1 MKPLRKV
8 FLSLLLFGC
17 FFNISAQEAAND
29 TIINNFKGFIHN
41 VTDNMVGT
49 VRETGRTIRRV
60 GKEFNDIDTTYI
72 TPNFYNLAFML
83 QHTSSY
89 EAYRFGATTNDKEQS
104 ITFSPEMTY
113 KLGVYFGWRWIF
125 LGYSFNV
132 NDLFGGSKPKISKKE
147 YSLSLYS
154 SKFGVDMYYR
164 KTGND
169 FKIRSY
175 KGFGDIENVRN
186 VAFNGIRSNIKGINA
201 YWIFNHKNFSYPAV
215 YSQSTNQ
222 RISCGS
228 LMGGFSYSQH
238 NIHFDYKQLPSVL
251 LNNLDDALKF
261 DNVQYSDYSINLGYG
276 YNWVFKRNFVANL
289 SLLPAIGYK
298 KSRVNGS
305 EASSGHWIQN
315 INFDLITRSGVV
327 YNNSKYFIGASLLIH
342 SYNYKKQSFSITNSF
357 GSLNFYMGFNFW
369 KKKEYRDK

>member
-1 MKPLRKV
+1 MGYRHFSWIKK
-8 FLSLLLFGC
+8 
-17 FFNISAQEAAND
+17 
-29 TIINNFKGFIHN
+29 
-41 VTDNMVGT
+41 
-49 VRETGRTIRRV
+49 RE
-60 GKEFNDIDTTYI
+60 Y
-72 TPNFYNLAFML
+72 
-83 QHTSSY
+83 
-89 EAYRFGATTNDKEQS
+89 
-104 ITFSPEMTY
+104 
-113 KLGVYFGWRWIF
+113 
-125 LGYSFNV
+125 
-132 NDLFGGSKPKISKKE
+132 
-147 YSLSLYS
+147 
-154 SKFGVDMYYR
+154 
-164 KTGND
+164 
-169 FKIRSY
+169 
-175 KGFGDIENVRN
+175 
-186 VAFNGIRSNIKGINA
+186 SNIKGINA

-251 LNNLDDALKF
+251 QNNLDNALKF

-305 EASSGHWIQN
+305 EASDGHWIQN

-369 KKKEYRDK
+369 KKKEYRDKE